1 MPNIELLVLFA
12 VTTFVVVLTPGPA
25 ALAVVTESAKY
36 GVARGILV
44 ISGVASA
51 NALFFALSATGISAL
66 ILASSTLFT
75 AIKWLGVAYLVWIG
89 LQAIFSRA
97 GNAPGALQSPP
108 RKKARQVFM
117 RGFIIEMANPKAFL
131 YFAALLPQFI
141 DPAQPVLAQLL
152 LFGVLTV
159 LIDFSVYIGYSVLA
173 SMGSR
178 TGLKPAVTNWLNRLA
193 GGLLIFAGVKMAQV
207 ER

>member
-1 MPNIELLVLFA
+1 
-12 VTTFVVVLTPGPA
+12 
-25 ALAVVTESAKY
+25 
-36 GVARGILV
+36 
-44 ISGVASA
+44 
-51 NALFFALSATGISAL
+51 
-66 ILASSTLFT
+66 
-75 AIKWLGVAYLVWIG
+75 
-89 LQAIFSRA
+89 
-97 GNAPGALQSPP
+97 
-108 RKKARQVFM
+108 M